1 MRTAVPRPLRARRT
15 VVPVH
20 FRRAAPGP
28 AMPTPPADTLGR
40 PRPGG
45 ARATGLSISGA
56 SPIAPMSCLNLFL
69 VEDSPLIRRSLA
81 AALEELA
88 PVRVV
93 GHAEGA
99 PQALEWLDAHGA
111 DCDLV
116 IVDLFL
122 REGSGLDVLRR
133 LHRQDHPP
141 ARVVLSN
148 YANADLRRQCEA
160 LGAERVFD
168 KSGDIDALVD
178 YCQALAARMSPR
190 P

>member
-1 MRTAVPRPLRARRT
+1 MQA
-15 VVPVH
+15 
-20 FRRAAPGP
+20 
-28 AMPTPPADTLGR
+28 
-40 PRPGG
+40 GG
-45 ARATGLSISGA
+45 VRATGPSMRGA
-56 SPIAPMSCLNLFL
+56 APFAPMSCLNLFL
-69 VEDSPLIRRSLA
+69 VEDSPLIRRSLV

-99 PQALEWLDAHGA
+99 PQALAWLDAHRA

-116 IVDLFL
+116 VVDLFL

-133 LHRQDHPP
+133 LHRLDRPP

-148 YANADLRRQCEA
+148 YASADLRRQCEA

-178 YCQALAARMSPR
+178 YCQTLAARASPR

>member
-1 MRTAVPRPLRARRT
+1 
-15 VVPVH
+15 
-20 FRRAAPGP
+20 
-28 AMPTPPADTLGR
+28 MPTPQPPVDTLGR
-40 PRPGG
+40 PQAGG
-45 ARATGLSISGA
+45 ARATAGPSTYGA
-56 SPIAPMSCLNLFL
+56 PPSAPMSSLNLFL
-69 VEDSPLIRRSLA
+69 VEDSPVIRRSLV

-93 GHAEGA
+93 GHADGA
-99 PQALEWLDAHGA
+99 PQALAWLDAHGA

-116 IVDLFL
+116 VVDLFL

-133 LHRQDHPP
+133 LHRLDHPP

-168 KSGDIDALVD
+168 KSGDIDDLVA
-178 YCQALAARMSPR
+178 YCQTLATRASPR